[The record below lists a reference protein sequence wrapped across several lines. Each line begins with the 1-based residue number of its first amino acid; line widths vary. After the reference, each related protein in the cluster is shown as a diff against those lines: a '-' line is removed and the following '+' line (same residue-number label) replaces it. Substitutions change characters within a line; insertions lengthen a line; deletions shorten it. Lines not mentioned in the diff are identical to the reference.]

1 MKPITFFIILNL
13 IVITIMHSPV
23 ATAEIS
29 TKNYAIQKFLVDEAN
44 RQSID
49 PALAL
54 AIAKVESDF
63 NPRALSYA
71 GAKGIMQIMPATA
84 KGVFGISPDRLFDA
98 KTNIELGI
106 RFIKKLLARYD
117 QRTDIALSH
126 YNGGSAVQNKS
137 GGLTVIPATQ
147 KYVNKVLSA
156 RDHFKYKAYQL
167 SDTPVK
173 LSLTPSKET
182 LQHNLMSGVSIKG
195 AKQKKVI
202 FSAAANV
209 HRNVENT
216 IKQNDLTP
224 SESFDSPL
232 YETVEQLRTL
242 RLHNIM
248 RNTKNYTLVN
258 KRTRLTDNKLAQT
271 NREFLLKKDIP
282 LSEKRMKVL
291 NWEKMFN

>member
-1 MKPITFFIILNL
+1 
-13 IVITIMHSPV
+13 MHSPM
-23 ATAEIS
+23 ATADRS

-63 NPRALSYA
+63 NPRALSHA

-84 KGVFGISPDRLFDA
+84 EGVFGISPDRLFDA

-106 RFIKKLLARYD
+106 SFIKKLLARYD

-156 RDHFKYKAYQL
+156 REHFKYKAYQL

-173 LSLTPSKET
+173 LSDT
-182 LQHNLMSGVSIKG
+182 LVKATLKNNVMSGVSIKG
-195 AKQKKVI
+195 AKQQKI
-202 FSAAANV
+202 AFSAAANDQSST
-209 HRNVENT
+209 RSA

-224 SESFDSPL
+224 NELFDKPV
-232 YETVEQLRTL
+232 YEKVEQLRTL

-248 RNTKNYTLVN
+248 RNTKNHTLVSN
-258 KRTRLTDNKLAQT
+258 QLAQT
-271 NREFLLKKDIP
+271 KREIVLKQDIP

-291 NWEKMFN
+291 SWEKMFN

>member
-1 MKPITFFIILNL
+1 MKPINLFIISTL
-13 IVITIMHSPV
+13 IIMTLMHSPMV
-23 ATAEIS
+23 TADS
-29 TKNYAIQKFLVDEAN
+29 SAKNYAIQKFLVDEAN

-63 NPRALSYA
+63 NPKALSHA

-106 RFIKKLLARYD
+106 SFIKQLLTRYD

-126 YNGGSAVQNKS
+126 YNGGSAVQNKF

-156 RDHFKYKAYQL
+156 RESFKYKAYQL

-173 LSLTPSKET
+173 TTLKGNFKDHFNGSLKN
-182 LQHNLMSGVSIKG
+182 NLMTGISIKG
-195 AKQKKVI
+195 PKQQKVAFSTVANNQNNAKK
-202 FSAAANV
+202 
-209 HRNVENT
+209 R
-216 IKQNDLTP
+216 IKQDDSTP
-224 SESFDSPL
+224 AESFDKPL
-232 YETVEQLRTL
+232 YEKVEQLRTL

-248 RNTKNYTLVN
+248 RNTQSHALAN
-258 KRTRLTDNKLAQT
+258 NKLAKTKALPKQ
-271 NREFLLKKDIP
+271 DIP
-282 LSEKRMKVL
+282 LSDKRIKVL
-291 NWEKMFN
+291 SWEKMFN